1 VTRLSAPI
9 SKTQETS
16 ASKRASVAEKIA
28 QEVVRADPTVLS
40 LLVLDNRDSSRV
52 LAVARSPALPPE
64 SRASPELVQRFAIA
78 AMVVWGAA
86 ENAAKLMGRRE
97 FIVGAFKEQLVLLV
111 GLPEYEMLLAVRLA
125 RSSNA
130 EHVFDK
136 IAALLGIA

>member
-1 VTRLSAPI
+1 LSAPV
-9 SKTQETS
+9 SKSQETS
-16 ASKRASVAEKIA
+16 ASKRASIAEKVA
-28 QEVVRADPTVLS
+28 QEVVKADPTVLS
-40 LLVLDNRDSSRV
+40 LLVLDHQDSHV

-64 SRASPELVQRFAIA
+64 SRASPELVHRFAIA

-86 ENAAKLMGRRE
+86 EGAAKLMGRRQ

-130 EHVFDK
+130 EHVFVK
-136 IAALLGIA
+136 IAALLGIG